1 MKSKMSTMDWE
12 GSEVCGI
19 NGKPKNKRYVSPD
32 M

>member
-12 GSEVCGI
+12 GAEVCAI
-19 NGKPKNKRYVSPD
+19 NGKPKNKGYVGHD